1 MRPTTKALLAHYV
14 DQLDLSGQVLEIG
27 GYRLAQSAMDLFPE
41 PRFVYHDVDLTASD
55 IPNTIIANITDCR
68 ETIPDES
75 FDLVISSDV
84 FEHLDRPWLA
94 AAEIGRILKPG
105 GIAITHTL
113 FAWRNHPCPIDYWR
127 YSPECLE
134 FLFSDLECLEKGYD
148 LSQRRMN
155 QPGFWPSGDDS
166 VPVDHFGGWRE
177 HWSVYIVSRK
187 GSGPPVNRFKDSD
200 HPLAIHLR
208 RDTQG
213 VVTNPKLANTEV
225 PPPPDP
231 LVSLRPALAVINDRL
246 VDLEKLIEINDRLVG
261 LEKLVGDRIGQL
273 DAIDTRSRRLERRID
288 RAVGS
293 FPFRTVLR
301 IRRGLHRL
309 LK

>member
-1 MRPTTKALLAHYV
+1 
-14 DQLDLSGQVLEIG
+14 
-27 GYRLAQSAMDLFPE
+27 
-41 PRFVYHDVDLTASD
+41 
-55 IPNTIIANITDCR
+55 
-68 ETIPDES
+68 
-75 FDLVISSDV
+75 
-84 FEHLDRPWLA
+84 
-94 AAEIGRILKPG
+94 
-105 GIAITHTL
+105 
-113 FAWRNHPCPIDYWR
+113 
-127 YSPECLE
+127 
-134 FLFSDLECLEKGYD
+134 
-148 LSQRRMN
+148 
-155 QPGFWPSGDDS
+155 